1 MFHGLP
7 LKALV
12 INQSKILLDPLCYSV
27 ASFAD
32 IRSVCF
38 EPQKDYWPYALVH
51 VLDEKCYN
59 TGVCHRSY
67 FSNDVMHFCSC
78 GVVNVFLLERR

>member
-59 TGVCHRSY
+59 IGVCHMSY
-67 FSNDVMHFCSC
+67 CSNDVVHFCSC